1 MSVQILKMHTG
12 ALSSRWGGGEEL
24 LSLSSMRWGA
34 SPPGPCDRGI
44 LSPPGRGPSLHEQQQ
59 GRRLLIHRD
68 SEHGGQRS
76 REAEM
81 LLAKA
86 PAELRERLLLAVSV
100 SRAAAQLR
108 LAFSQQC
115 MSYLQQTCLK
125 ILISSSTAISQVSF
139 PRKGTQRQL
148 RLAGLSRARGRARA
162 RLGMQQCGVGVC
174 ATRCPCPSFS
184 GHLARV
190 LHPADCCPAL
200 LGRAGAGIA
209 TEHRN
214 PQ

>member
-1 MSVQILKMHTG
+1 
-12 ALSSRWGGGEEL
+12 
-24 LSLSSMRWGA
+24 
-34 SPPGPCDRGI
+34 
-44 LSPPGRGPSLHEQQQ
+44 
-59 GRRLLIHRD
+59 
-68 SEHGGQRS
+68 
-76 REAEM
+76 M

-100 SRAAAQLR
+100 SGAAAQLR
-108 LAFSQQC
+108 LALSQQC

-148 RLAGLSRARGRARA
+148 RLAGLSRARDRARA
-162 RLGMQQCGVGVC
+162 RLELQQCGVGVC
-174 ATRCPCPSFS
+174 ATRCPCPSFL

-190 LHPADCCPAL
+190 LHPAGCCPAL
-200 LGRAGAGIA
+200 LGRAGAGTA

-214 PQ
+214 PP